1 MPYQVGV
8 AVAGGMNMW
17 CTVVECLLQSDAR
30 NVMVAVDLENCFNAI
45 DRDALVDELQ
55 RHPGLRALARYVV
68 AAYPSGMVSTTHIA
82 GEWRRLCT
90 ERGLA
95 QGRPLSPVL
104 ASVLL
109 QPCIIEAERAMAEA
123 QGCSLQDFR
132 AMAGIAAY
140 LDDMTIVSSR
150 PSHATHNARALRHFQ
165 VVAVAV
171 LAIATGGWV
180 MVVALLLLLVVVLS
194 ERSRP
199 RPRMGL

>member
-1 MPYQVGV
+1 M
-8 AVAGGMNMW
+8 AGGMNMW

-140 LDDMTIVSSR
+140 FHRHRRRSVVS
-150 PSHATHNARALRHFQ
+150 
-165 VVAVAV
+165 VW
-171 LAIATGGWV
+171 AIH
-180 MVVALLLLLVVVLS
+180 ALLGNVCCLSNSIRLFATTPARRWLLQGGCGHGIQLIW
-194 ERSRP
+194 
-199 RPRMGL
+199 